1 MTKTILFLLAAVALT
16 FALTGLIGDQNS
28 NAFAGPCNPQQQ
40 QC

>member
-1 MTKTILFLLAAVALT
+1 MAKTIFFLATIISIALVT
-16 FALTGLIGDQNS
+16 AWLDKPG